1 MLGPATQDAAISVWE
16 DDPGSGVL
24 VSRPVPDIAKKPLA
38 FSFPASARKP
48 AIYQPGTPGFRY
60 WTAAEALR
68 RGADFWAGRV
78 PLANWQMGATL
89 KILLDEGT
97 DLNAYYDRHALN
109 FFHGLSPTGTV
120 YSGESPDVI
129 CHEMGHAILDA
140 FKP

>member
-97 DLNAYYDRHALN
+97 EGVDLVPHKARQREVKAVLNNSFGFGGTNASLVMKSIQA
-109 FFHGLSPTGTV
+109 
-120 YSGESPDVI
+120 
-129 CHEMGHAILDA
+129 
-140 FKP
+140 